1 MTTEEQETTPEV
13 IEEAPEAEPTEP
25 AGEPTAE
32 APEPDEDAVED
43 EVIVT
48 VGDAPPPEA
57 PAPEER
63 DPKLV
68 NKLRKLLR
76 EQERK
81 VREYETKL
89 KAAAPPVENAPPAL
103 GAKPK
108 LEDLDYEADKYEA
121 ALAAWFERKRAHDEH
136 AQKQKQAEEQQRQA
150 WQARLDGY
158 AKAKASLRVRDYEEA
173 EHAVTDA
180 LDVTQQG
187 IIVSG
192 AENPALVTYALGKDS
207 AKLAELRAITDP
219 VKFAFAVAKLETQL
233 KVTPRKPASAPETV
247 VKSNTRVSGATDSV
261 LERLEEEADRT
272 GDRSRVVAYKAK
284 LRAQAKK

>member
-1 MTTEEQETTPEV
+1 MTTEEQETVEEV
-13 IEEAPEAEPTEP
+13 VEAPEAEEPEP
-25 AGEPTAE
+25 AGEQPAE

-57 PAPEER
+57 PASEER

-81 VREYETKL
+81 VREYEVKL
-89 KAAAPPVENAPPAL
+89 KAAAPPVENTPPAL

-121 ALAAWFERKRAHDEH
+121 ALSAWFERKRAHDEH
-136 AQKQKQAEEQQRQA
+136 AQKQKQAEETQRQA

-233 KVTPRKPASAPETV
+233 KVTARKPASAPETV
-247 VKSNTRVSGATDSV
+247 VKSNTRTSGSVDSQ
-261 LERLEEEADRT
+261 LERLRADADRT
-272 GDRSRVVAYKAK
+272 GDYTQVFRYKQQLKAK
-284 LRAQAKK
+284 QAK

>member
-1 MTTEEQETTPEV
+1 MTTEEQETETLEETATEV
-13 IEEAPEAEPTEP
+13 EQTEP
-25 AGEPTAE
+25 AGEQPAE
-32 APEPDEDAVED
+32 APEQDEDAIED
-43 EVIVT
+43 EVTVT
-48 VGDAPPPEA
+48 VGDAPPQEA
-57 PAPEER
+57 PAAEER

-81 VREYETKL
+81 VREYENKL
-89 KAAAPPVENAPPAL
+89 RTTQAPVEQPPPTL
-103 GAKPK
+103 GPKPK
-108 LEDLDYEADKYEA
+108 LEDLDYDAEKYET
-121 ALAAWFERKRAHDEH
+121 ALATWFERKRASDEH
-136 AQKQKQAEEQQRQA
+136 AQKQRQAEETQRQA

-158 AKAKASLRVRDYEEA
+158 AKAKASLRVRDYEES
-173 EHAVTDA
+173 EHAVTSA

-207 AKLAELRAITDP
+207 AKLAELKSITDP

-233 KVTPRKPASAPETV
+233 RVTPRKPASAPETV
-247 VKSNTRVSGATDSV
+247 VKSNARVSGATDSQ

-284 LRAQAKK
+284 LREQSRKT

>member
-1 MTTEEQETTPEV
+1 MTIEEQETVEEV
-13 IEEAPEAEPTEP
+13 VEAPEAEEPEP

-32 APEPDEDAVED
+32 ATEPDEDAVED
-43 EVIVT
+43 EVIVS
-48 VGDAPPPEA
+48 VGDAPPPQ
-57 PAPEER
+57 PVEEEK
-63 DPKLV
+63 DPRLV

-81 VREYETKL
+81 VREYESKL
-89 KAAAPPVENAPPAL
+89 KAAAPVEPSPPTL

-108 LEDLDYEADKYEA
+108 LEDLDYDAEKYET
-121 ALAAWFERKRAHDEH
+121 ALAAWFERKRAADEH
-136 AQKQKQAEEQQRQA
+136 AAKQKQAEETQRQA

-192 AENPALVTYALGKDS
+192 ADNPALVTYALGKDS
-207 AKLAELRAITDP
+207 AKLAELKAITDP
-219 VKFAFAVAKLETQL
+219 VKFAFAVSKLETQL
-233 KVTPRKPASAPETV
+233 KVTPRKPASAPEAV
-247 VKSNTRVSGATDSV
+247 VKSNTRTSGSVDSQ
-261 LERLEEEADRT
+261 LERLRAEADRT
-272 GDRSRVVAYKAK
+272 GDYTQVFRYKQQLKAK
-284 LRAQAKK
+284 QAK

>member
-1 MTTEEQETTPEV
+1 MTTEEQETVEEV
-13 IEEAPEAEPTEP
+13 VEAPEAEPTEP
-25 AGEPTAE
+25 AGEQPAE

-89 KAAAPPVENAPPAL
+89 KAAAPPVENAPPTL

-108 LEDLDYEADKYEA
+108 LEDLDYDAEKYEE
-121 ALAAWFERKRAHDEH
+121 ALASWFEKKRAADDH
-136 AQKQKQAEEQQRQA
+136 AAKLRKAQEEEQNA
-150 WQARLDGY
+150 WKSRLDAYG
-158 AKAKASLRVRDYEEA
+158 KAKASLRVRDYEDA
-173 EHAVTDA
+173 ESNVVQS

-192 AENPALVTYALGKDS
+192 ADNPALVTYALGKDS

-233 KVTPRKPASAPETV
+233 KVTPRKPASAPETI
-247 VKSNTRVSGATDSV
+247 VKSNTRVAGSVDSV

>member
-1 MTTEEQETTPEV
+1 MTIEEQETVEEV
-13 IEEAPEAEPTEP
+13 VEVPEAEEPEP

-43 EVIVT
+43 EVIVS
-48 VGDAPPPEA
+48 VGDAPPPQAAE
-57 PAPEER
+57 EER
-63 DPKLV
+63 DPRLV

-89 KAAAPPVENAPPAL
+89 KAAAPPVENAPPVL

-108 LEDLDYEADKYEA
+108 LEDLDYDAEKYETA
-121 ALAAWFERKRAHDEH
+121 IAAWFERKRAADEH
-136 AQKQKQAEEQQRQA
+136 AQKQKQAEETQRQA

-192 AENPALVTYALGKDS
+192 ADNPALVTYALGKDS
-207 AKLAELRAITDP
+207 AKLAEIKAITDP
-219 VKFAFAVAKLETQL
+219 VKFAFAVSKLETQL
-233 KVTPRKPASAPETV
+233 KVTPRKPASAPEAV
-247 VKSNTRVSGATDSV
+247 VKSNTRTSGSVDSQ
-261 LERLEEEADRT
+261 LERLRAEADRT
-272 GDRSRVVAYKAK
+272 GDYTQVFRYKQQLKAK
-284 LRAQAKK
+284 QAK

>member
-1 MTTEEQETTPEV
+1 MTTEEQETTTEAEEAAPEV
-13 IEEAPEAEPTEP
+13 EAEEP
-25 AGEPTAE
+25 AGEQPAE
-32 APEPDEDAVED
+32 APEQDEDAVED
-43 EVIVT
+43 EVIVS
-48 VGDAPPPEA
+48 VGDAPPPEP
-57 PAPEER
+57 PAEER

-89 KAAAPPVENAPPAL
+89 KATAPVEQRPPAL

-108 LEDLDYEADKYEA
+108 LEDLDYDAEKYET

-136 AQKQKQAEEQQRQA
+136 ETKQKQAEETQRQA

-207 AKLAELRAITDP
+207 AKLAELKAITDP

-233 KVTPRKPASAPETV
+233 KVTPRKPASAPEAV
-247 VKSNTRVSGATDSV
+247 VKSNTRTSGSVDSQ
-261 LERLEEEADRT
+261 LERLRAEADRT
-272 GDRSRVVAYKAK
+272 GDYTQVFRYKQQLKAK
-284 LRAQAKK
+284 QAK

>member
-1 MTTEEQETTPEV
+1 MTIEEQETVEEV
-13 IEEAPEAEPTEP
+13 VEAPEAEEPEP

-32 APEPDEDAVED
+32 ATEPDEDAVED
-43 EVIVT
+43 EVIVS
-48 VGDAPPPEA
+48 VGDAPPPQ
-57 PAPEER
+57 PVEEEK
-63 DPKLV
+63 DPRLV

-89 KAAAPPVENAPPAL
+89 KATAPVEPPPPTL
-103 GAKPK
+103 GPKPK
-108 LEDLDYEADKYEA
+108 LEDLDYDAEKYETA
-121 ALAAWFERKRAHDEH
+121 IAAWFERKRAADEH

-192 AENPALVTYALGKDS
+192 CDNPALVTYALGKDS
-207 AKLAELRAITDP
+207 AKLAELKAITDP
-219 VKFAFAVAKLETQL
+219 VKFAFAVSKLETQL
-233 KVTPRKPASAPETV
+233 KVTPRKPASAPEAV
-247 VKSNTRVSGATDSV
+247 VKSNTRTSGSVDSQ
-261 LERLEEEADRT
+261 LERLRAEADRT
-272 GDRSRVVAYKAK
+272 GDYTQVFRYKQQLKAK
-284 LRAQAKK
+284 QAK

>member
-1 MTTEEQETTPEV
+1 MTIEEQETVEEV
-13 IEEAPEAEPTEP
+13 VEAPEAEEPEP

-32 APEPDEDAVED
+32 ATEPDEDAVED
-43 EVIVT
+43 EVIVS
-48 VGDAPPPEA
+48 VGDAPPPQ
-57 PAPEER
+57 PVEEEK
-63 DPKLV
+63 DPRLV

-81 VREYETKL
+81 VREYESKL
-89 KAAAPPVENAPPAL
+89 KATAPVEPSPPTL
-103 GAKPK
+103 GPKPK
-108 LEDLDYEADKYEA
+108 LEDLDYDAEKYETA
-121 ALAAWFERKRAHDEH
+121 IAAWLERKRAHDEH

-192 AENPALVTYALGKDS
+192 ADNPALVTYALGKDS
-207 AKLAELRAITDP
+207 AKLAELKAITDP
-219 VKFAFAVAKLETQL
+219 VKFAFAVSKLETQL
-233 KVTPRKPASAPETV
+233 KVTPRKPASAPEAV
-247 VKSNTRVSGATDSV
+247 VKSNTRTSGSVDSQ
-261 LERLEEEADRT
+261 LERLRAEADRT
-272 GDRSRVVAYKAK
+272 GDYTHVFRYKQQLKAK
-284 LRAQAKK
+284 QAK

>member
-1 MTTEEQETTPEV
+1 MTTEEQETVEEV
-13 IEEAPEAEPTEP
+13 EAAPEAEPTEP
-25 AGEPTAE
+25 AGEQPAE
-32 APEPDEDAVED
+32 APEPDEDEVED

-48 VGDAPPPEA
+48 VGDAPPPQ
-57 PAPEER
+57 PVEEEK
-63 DPKLV
+63 DPRLV

-89 KAAAPPVENAPPAL
+89 KAVAPPVENAPPAL

-108 LEDLDYEADKYEA
+108 LEDLDYDAEKYET
-121 ALAAWFERKRAHDEH
+121 ALSAWFERKRAHDEH
-136 AQKQKQAEEQQRQA
+136 AQKQKQAEEAQRQA

-173 EHAVTDA
+173 EHAVVDT

-192 AENPALVTYALGKDS
+192 CDNPALVTYALGKDS
-207 AKLAELRAITDP
+207 AKLAELKAITDP
-219 VKFAFAVAKLETQL
+219 VKFAFAVSKLETQL

-247 VKSNTRVSGATDSV
+247 VKSNTRVSGSIDSQ

-272 GDRSRVVAYKAK
+272 GDRSRVIAYKAK

>member
-1 MTTEEQETTPEV
+1 MTTEEQETE
-13 IEEAPEAEPTEP
+13 ILEETATEAEQTEP
-25 AGEPTAE
+25 AGEQPAE
-32 APEPDEDAVED
+32 VPEQDEDAIED
-43 EVIVT
+43 EVTVT
-48 VGDAPPPEA
+48 VGDAPPQEA
-57 PAPEER
+57 PAAEER

-81 VREYETKL
+81 VREYENKL
-89 KAAAPPVENAPPAL
+89 RTTQAPVEQSPPTL
-103 GAKPK
+103 GPKPK
-108 LEDLDYEADKYEA
+108 LEDLDYDAEKYET
-121 ALAAWFERKRAHDEH
+121 ALATWFERKRASDEH
-136 AQKQKQAEEQQRQA
+136 AQKQKQAEETQRQA

-158 AKAKASLRVRDYEEA
+158 AKAKASLRVRDYEES
-173 EHAVTDA
+173 EHAVTSS
-180 LDVTQQG
+180 LDMTQQG

-207 AKLAELRAITDP
+207 AKLAELKAITDP

-247 VKSNTRVSGATDSV
+247 VKSNARVSGATDSQ

-284 LRAQAKK
+284 LREQSRKT

>member
-1 MTTEEQETTPEV
+1 MTIEEQETVEEV
-13 IEEAPEAEPTEP
+13 VEAPEAEEPEP

-32 APEPDEDAVED
+32 VPEPDEDAVED
-43 EVIVT
+43 EVIVS
-48 VGDAPPPEA
+48 VGDAPPPQ
-57 PAPEER
+57 PAEEEK
-63 DPKLV
+63 DPRLV

-81 VREYETKL
+81 VREYESKL
-89 KAAAPPVENAPPAL
+89 KATAPVEPPPPTL
-103 GAKPK
+103 GAKPT
-108 LEDLDYEADKYEA
+108 LEGLDYDAEKYETA
-121 ALAAWFERKRAHDEH
+121 IAAWFERKRAADEH
-136 AQKQKQAEEQQRQA
+136 AAKQKQAEETQRQA

-173 EHAVTDA
+173 EHAVTEA

-192 AENPALVTYALGKDS
+192 ADNPALVTYALGKDS
-207 AKLAELRAITDP
+207 AKLAELKAITDP
-219 VKFAFAVAKLETQL
+219 VKFAFAVSKLETQL

-247 VKSNTRVSGATDSV
+247 VRSNTRVSGATDSV

>member
-1 MTTEEQETTPEV
+1 MTIEEQETVEEV
-13 IEEAPEAEPTEP
+13 VEAPEAEEPEP

-32 APEPDEDAVED
+32 ATEPDEDAVED
-43 EVIVT
+43 EVIVS
-48 VGDAPPPEA
+48 VGDAPPPQ
-57 PAPEER
+57 PVEEEK
-63 DPKLV
+63 DPRLV
-68 NKLRKLLR
+68 NRLRKLLR

-81 VREYETKL
+81 VREYESKL
-89 KAAAPPVENAPPAL
+89 KAAAPVEPPPPTL

-108 LEDLDYEADKYEA
+108 LEDLDYDAEKYETA
-121 ALAAWFERKRAHDEH
+121 IAAWFERKRAHDEH

-192 AENPALVTYALGKDS
+192 CDNPALVTYALGKDS
-207 AKLAELRAITDP
+207 AKLAELKAITDP
-219 VKFAFAVAKLETQL
+219 VKFAFAVSKLETQL
-233 KVTPRKPASAPETV
+233 KVTPRKPASAPEAV
-247 VKSNTRVSGATDSV
+247 VKSNTRTSGSVDSQ
-261 LERLEEEADRT
+261 LERLRAEADRT
-272 GDRSRVVAYKAK
+272 GDYTQVFRYKQQLKAK
-284 LRAQAKK
+284 QAK

>member
-1 MTTEEQETTPEV
+1 MTIEEQETVEEV
-13 IEEAPEAEPTEP
+13 VEAPEAEEPEP

-32 APEPDEDAVED
+32 ATEPDEDAVED
-43 EVIVT
+43 EVIVS
-48 VGDAPPPEA
+48 VGDAPPPQ
-57 PAPEER
+57 PAEEEK
-63 DPKLV
+63 DPRLV

-81 VREYETKL
+81 VREYESKL
-89 KAAAPPVENAPPAL
+89 KAAAPVEPSPPTL
-103 GAKPK
+103 GPKPK
-108 LEDLDYEADKYEA
+108 LEDLDYDADRYETA
-121 ALAAWFERKRAHDEH
+121 IAAWFERKRAHDEH

-192 AENPALVTYALGKDS
+192 CDNPALVTYALGKDS
-207 AKLAELRAITDP
+207 AKLAELKAITDP
-219 VKFAFAVAKLETQL
+219 VKFAFAVSKLETQL
-233 KVTPRKPASAPETV
+233 KVTPRKPASAPEAV
-247 VKSNTRVSGATDSV
+247 VKSNTRTSGSVDSQ
-261 LERLEEEADRT
+261 LERLRAEADRT
-272 GDRSRVVAYKAK
+272 GDYTQVFRYKQQLKAK
-284 LRAQAKK
+284 QAK